1 MINDKMDTEEIILD
15 LSTRA
20 SNIFI
25 LNNGDDSDIVCVS
38 LFCHRSVPNF
48 WQVEFDHWI
57 GGSYW
62 HDKKLSGSLSEGRT
76 LREAL
81 VFLDQWLDSREF
93 DVQYKLEDGEAIV
106 ESIGF
111 GD

>member
-15 LSTRA
+15 LGTRA
-20 SNIFI
+20 SNLFM
-25 LNNGDDSDIVCVS
+25 LNKQDDSDIVCVS
-38 LFCHRSVPNF
+38 FFVHRSVPNF
-48 WQVEFDHWI
+48 WQAGFDHWI

-62 HDKKLSGSLSEGRT
+62 HNKKLEGSLCEGKT

-81 VFLDQWLDSREF
+81 ILLDQWLDSKEW
-93 DVQYKLEDGEAIV
+93 DAQYKLEDGEAIV
-106 ESIGF
+106 ESTGF

>member
-15 LSTRA
+15 LGTRA
-20 SNIFI
+20 SNLFI
-25 LNNGDDSDIVCVS
+25 LNNKDDSDCVCVS
-38 LFCHRSVPNF
+38 FFAHSSIPNL
-48 WQVEFDHWI
+48 WQVGFDHWI

-62 HDKKLSGSLSEGRT
+62 LDRRLNGSLTEGKT
-76 LREAL
+76 LRQAL
-81 VFLDQWLDSREF
+81 IELDKWLESKEWE
-93 DVQYKLEDGEAIV
+93 VQYKLEDGEQIV